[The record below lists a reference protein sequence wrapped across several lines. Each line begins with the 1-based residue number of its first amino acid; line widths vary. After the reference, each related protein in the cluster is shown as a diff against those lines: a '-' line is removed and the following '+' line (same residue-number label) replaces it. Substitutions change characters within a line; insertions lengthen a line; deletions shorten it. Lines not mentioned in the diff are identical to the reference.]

1 MGSGN
6 WISKPVQ
13 LITPVMT
20 RTGAVERLRKYARGR
35 GRTFCA
41 GTISLHSI
49 SSQVIP
55 MSSVPNQICWR
66 EHKNAGALKA
76 SRVRIYAWSFM
87 VLNLSAHFLVRPDVG
102 WPVWGADA
110 LLAVK
115 AHQVFLIPSHSSAQ
129 VLSNTS
135 AARDNYQANS
145 PGFSSTYWFREG
157 WNQPVVDCLALTGD
171 QVPIHIVVSHH
182 HCRMLS
188 AVIQFCSL
196 KYLQNL
202 NKKYYI

>member
-1 MGSGN
+1 
-6 WISKPVQ
+6 
-13 LITPVMT
+13 
-20 RTGAVERLRKYARGR
+20 
-35 GRTFCA
+35 
-41 GTISLHSI
+41 
-49 SSQVIP
+49 

-115 AHQVFLIPSHSSAQ
+115 AHQVSLIPSHSSAQ

-145 PGFSSTYWFREG
+145 PGFSSKYWFREG
-157 WNQPVVDCLALTGD
+157 WNQPIVDCLALTGD
-171 QVPIHIVVSHH
+171 QVPIHIIVVSHH
-182 HCRMLS
+182 DCRMLS

-202 NKKYYI
+202 NKNIYIIQLQ